1 MNRNELIEKIREEG
15 DSKEG
20 TYNGYRY
27 IILRRQQNTEG
38 TGWIRPPY
46 WINLNGYVAIPEDH
60 PFYNKSYDFSWCGH
74 DGCREHNPEYVIE
87 VHGGITYSDEIE
99 FSDGKKFCYGFDT
112 AHAHRMIDQMI
123 ELRDSIIASY
133 VSRYAVKERDE

>member
-1 MNRNELIEKIREEG
+1 M
-15 DSKEG
+15 
-20 TYNGYRY
+20 
-27 IILRRQQNTEG
+27 
-38 TGWIRPPY
+38 
-46 WINLNGYVAIPEDH
+46 
-60 PFYNKSYDFSWCGH
+60 
-74 DGCREHNPEYVIE
+74 
-87 VHGGITYSDEIE
+87 HGGITYSDEIE